1 MICSC
6 APMFKFFYTP
16 PDGAS
21 TEYQISNREFS
32 DFLRTY
38 YCDFLNNVYRQAR
51 FFSVVT
57 MNNDKQVLP
66 VSHWLEVVIAFV
78 SSCYCYCYCVCACV
92 QCARARVCVCDVRWL
107 LFVFLCRLHIY
118 SFLLFLSCCILNAN
132 KVYYIHRR
140 LRLQG
145 FYVAAAHANQKTAG
159 IINNGARLP
168 AVANLI
174 ICAFHRFHDVVRPS
188 YYQSRSHCVLFT
200 YLLIS

>member
-1 MICSC
+1 MNECDQEAEQRSGCGDMQVEQWRESC
-6 APMFKFFYTP
+6 MW
-16 PDGAS
+16 
-21 TEYQISNREFS
+21 ERES
-32 DFLRTY
+32 YIRY
-38 YCDFLNNVYRQAR
+38 V
-51 FFSVVT
+51 
-57 MNNDKQVLP
+57 
-66 VSHWLEVVIAFV
+66 HWLLVVVHLVIAFV